1 MVHQISRLQFRRKF
15 CRCEMIQKLSS
26 NKAFQQLGQNWQ
38 VRFIFIYLQAN
49 EQDIKIS
56 IKQTQSQ
63 YSMLH
68 GRRRVM
74 TPLTRD
80 QKIKIQIH
88 IYTITLE
95 TLRTR
100 RKAVHTL
107 KLVPSAG
114 SKVCPTYNPVFN
126 CRVSI
131 MAWSLGSFIDNIVM
145 GAGTSI
151 CERGGISVG
160 SWTSI
165 RLHLMC
171 PLRVKVTAGCP
182 LMPKLSVAKSQTH
195 WLAFSQLTGIR
206 DQLILHNRSQA
217 YTQLMADNGQISW
230 ALDYTQR
237 TSIKNLCYWKGWTIK
252 RTNPRV

>member
-1 MVHQISRLQFRRKF
+1 MEQPSQAMIRGTSVGSVSSTDFRIVETDSVF
-15 CRCEMIQKLSS
+15 LV
-26 NKAFQQLGQNWQ
+26 LGVVGSETCSLFSTMSTATGHPNS
-38 VRFIFIYLQAN
+38 VSLAN
-49 EQDIKIS
+49 
-56 IKQTQSQ
+56 TWG
-63 YSMLH
+63 LF
-68 GRRRVM
+68 VVLA
-74 TPLTRD
+74 T
-80 QKIKIQIH
+80 
-88 IYTITLE
+88 
-95 TLRTR
+95 
-100 RKAVHTL
+100 HTL

-195 WLAFSQLTGIR
+195 WLAFSQSTGIR

-217 YTQLMADNGQISW
+217 YNQLMADNGQISW

-252 RTNPRV
+252 RTNPRM